1 MACVYC
7 STCPFFE
14 STVGYSPELKIA
26 MKKRFCLSDGQGC
39 ARFIAL
45 ATVGRENVPPD
56 LLPCDCDRLVEL
68 GLPREYVAEYKQ

>member
-1 MACVYC
+1 MSCVYC
-7 STCPFFE
+7 RTYPFFE

-26 MKKRFCLSDGQGC
+26 MKKRFCLTDSRGC

-45 ATVGRENVPPD
+45 AALGRESVPED

-68 GLPREYVAEYKQ
+68 GLSHEYVAESTQ